1 MRQKCRLNVQRLT
14 LNVSFL
20 LILSGLI
27 IYTSPSR
34 LFAAPPAQAPDV
46 PPSVSDGRAL
56 WAENCQ
62 PCHGPAGQGD
72 GPASANIPDPL
83 PNMTDPENAWQY
95 VPTENFDVIKNGR
108 IEKLMPPWGNQLSD
122 AQIWDLTAYI
132 WSLSLKPEEIAAGET
147 IFSQQCA
154 ACHGSSGAGD
164 GPEASAPMV
173 SFTDLAA
180 MSQRSQAKLQANF
193 QASEAHTSLNS
204 LSDQELRQV
213 LSYVRTFSFK
223 LPQRNG
229 VLKGQ
234 VINASTG
241 QPLGN
246 LEVTLRI
253 IENNVEVERLTT
265 QVDSAGNYTFEK
277 LPTDHSILYVVEGRY
292 KDITYFSNQPGLFT
306 PNSSETTLDLKVYE
320 TTPSAEAVSVSQFHY
335 LMTFKPEAINVVQV
349 FMLSNSGNKTYVGTE
364 GRTMPFAL
372 PANAQNVTFE
382 DDPTGQRF
390 IKTDSGYTDT
400 EPVTPG
406 ENTSSIVA
414 VYNLPYE
421 DTLTINVPLPADVV
435 SANVLMQAQGAKL
448 SSEQLE
454 FVETGE
460 FQGTSFSVF
469 SAADLKKGQPLTLQ
483 LTDLDKLTFPAEASA
498 PGAVAPAGSVDQNLL
513 RWIVIGLG
521 AAVIVFVA
529 VGYPYLRPPSVDQES
544 TTEDA
549 DLRRQKLL
557 LMLAR
562 LDEVFEAGELDRQ
575 VYHRA
580 RAKYKAELA
589 QLMEG

>member
-1 MRQKCRLNVQRLT
+1 MSQQCGFNVQRLT

-20 LILSGLI
+20 FILSGLI
-27 IYTSPSR
+27 IYASPSR
-34 LFAAPPAQAPDV
+34 LFAAPPAQAPDT
-46 PPSVSDGRAL
+46 PPSVSGGRAL

-62 PCHGPAGQGD
+62 PCHGPAGKGD

-83 PNMTDPENAWQY
+83 PNMTDPEKAWQY
-95 VPTENFDVIKNGR
+95 VPAENFEVIKNGR

-122 AQIWDLTAYI
+122 AQIWDLTAYV
-132 WSLSLKPEEIAAGET
+132 WSLSLKPEEIATGET

-154 ACHGSSGAGD
+154 ACHGNGGAGD
-164 GPEASAPMV
+164 GLEASAAMV

-180 MSQRSQAKLQANF
+180 MSQRSQANLQANF
-193 QASEAHTSLNS
+193 QASDAHTSLNS

-234 VINASTG
+234 AINASTG
-241 QPLGN
+241 QPFGN
-246 LEVTLRI
+246 VEITLRI
-253 IENNVEVERLTT
+253 IENNTEVERLTT
-265 QVDSAGNYTFEK
+265 QADSAGNYTFEK

-292 KDITYFSNQPGLFT
+292 KDITYFSDQPGLFT
-306 PNSSETTLDLKVYE
+306 PDSAETTLDLKVYE
-320 TTPSAEAVSVSQFHY
+320 TTPSAEAVSVSQLHY
-335 LMTFKPEAINVVQV
+335 LMTFTPEAVNVVQV
-349 FMLSNSGNKTYVGTE
+349 FVLGNTGNKTYIGTE
-364 GRTMPFAL
+364 GQTLSFTL
-372 PANAQNVTFE
+372 PSNAKNVTFE
-382 DDPTGQRF
+382 DDPTGKRF

-421 DTLTINVPLPADVV
+421 DTLTIDVPLPADVV

-460 FQGTSFSVF
+460 FQGTSFSIF
-469 SAADLKKGQPLTLQ
+469 SAADLKKEQPLTLR
-483 LTDLDKLTFPAEASA
+483 LTDLDKLTFPTEASA
-498 PGAVAPAGSVDQNLL
+498 PSAVAPGGTMDQNLL

-529 VGYPYLRPPSVDQES
+529 VGYPHLRPQVAGQES
-544 TTEDA
+544 SAEDA

-575 VYHRA
+575 IYHRA